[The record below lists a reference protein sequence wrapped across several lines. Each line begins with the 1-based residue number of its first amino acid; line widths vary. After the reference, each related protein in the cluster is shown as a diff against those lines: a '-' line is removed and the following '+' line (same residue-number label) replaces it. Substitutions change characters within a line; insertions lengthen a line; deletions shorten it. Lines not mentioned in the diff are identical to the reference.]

1 MRTPDPKVCGHPE
14 TRPICFVHMTNR
26 SADVED
32 YTAEQFERLQ
42 EGVYSNVIAVAIDSF
57 MAHLAEN
64 Q

>member
-1 MRTPDPKVCGHPE
+1 
-14 TRPICFVHMTNR
+14 MTNR